1 MLSVSVA
8 SQECSELEKLKAKTY
23 DFRPSKASDAQ
34 RKAKGGQM
42 DAFWNAAKGKRD
54 CVAALLKKEG
64 DGNFFLFDGAALLMQ
79 EDQRAASA
87 EIARDAV
94 LRADL
99 ADVDV
104 AGYLDL
110 YLRIHRAGAD
120 VGPLAVKLMN
130 EPTVSGFVP
139 QHSLQIDRN
148 VAAMF
153 LFGPLSADQNDRYL
167 VPLFGHANKETRESA
182 IYMGTAALTP
192 AALKALKAL
201 DRKTVSKELT
211 SVIDSVLFRHQV
223 KLDAKPKYT
232 REQILAK
239 LRKFP
244 EMDESDYSENESK
257 EIDKSII
264 LTLNKD
270 DVPALRDAR
279 ARSFTSVSDESLYRY
294 RDLTNLLLTLV
305 NRLDL
310 YSEDRIAP
318 VAK

>member
-1 MLSVSVA
+1 MA
-8 SQECSELEKLKAKTY
+8 AEQADRAE
-23 DFRPSKASDAQ
+23 R
-34 RKAKGGQM
+34 R
-42 DAFWNAAKGKRD
+42 AFGD
-54 CVAALLKKEG
+54 QLLLYAALVVAVIA
-64 DGNFFLFDGAALLMQ
+64 FLGIAFALQTFYLG
-79 EDQRAASA
+79 
-87 EIARDAV
+87 V
-94 LRADL
+94 GLRAMRRS
-99 ADVDV
+99 A
-104 AGYLDL
+104 
-110 YLRIHRAGAD
+110 
-120 VGPLAVKLMN
+120 
-130 EPTVSGFVP
+130 
-139 QHSLQIDRN
+139 LQIDRN